1 MALLSYTWVFGFVQ
15 HPVLYY
21 TDVFFA
27 QLNSNVPLT
36 GVELEIFQQK
46 LCLTQEKVAVVQAV
60 LVHNQQLLE
69 ADDGADFSDSDSDA
83 KNEEDIECTL
93 GLNTK
98 STRTD
103 GTDWVYTMDICDG
116 QYATGGPHKLRA
128 QHQLLEL
135 PVR

>member
-1 MALLSYTWVFGFVQ
+1 MALLSYAWVFGFIQ

-21 TDVFFA
+21 TNVFFA

-36 GVELEIFQQK
+36 GVELKIFQQK
-46 LCLTQEKVAVVQAV
+46 LHLMWEKAAVAQAA
-60 LVHNQQLLE
+60 LVRNQQLLE
-69 ADDGADFSDSDSDA
+69 ANDGADFSDSDSDA

-93 GLNTK
+93 GLDTK

-116 QYATGGPHKLRA
+116 RYATGGPHKLRA

-135 PVR
+135 PVC